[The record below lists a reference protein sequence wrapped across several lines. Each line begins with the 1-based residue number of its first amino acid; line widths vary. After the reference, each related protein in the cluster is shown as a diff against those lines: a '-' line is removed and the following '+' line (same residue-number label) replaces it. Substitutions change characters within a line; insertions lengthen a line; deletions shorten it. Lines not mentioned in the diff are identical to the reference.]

1 MFHIKSLE
9 LVHWD
14 YWQRIKNIPL
24 DAKIITIAGQNGSGK
39 TTLLDALRTLFGLDC
54 SMGRTYKH
62 YARHSGQQTAW
73 LRAVVDNKNVGQQL
87 SNRPFRS
94 SGFFSDDEVTLFC
107 HIQKNGGDWKRQYLM
122 RPGCVQIEEVQQA
135 NDWLGVENY
144 RKRLAHAGLSPA
156 MAKVLALEQGETDKL
171 CEYAPRQLLDLVFQ
185 VFGDKEV
192 LDAYDEAKRHQHDTE
207 MELQSFETELD
218 ASRTNL
224 EGLRLRVAN
233 YQLWASLQREQGAL
247 QQEILPSLQ
256 YHEARESAARVSS
269 NLRDVRA
276 PTAALAAQLAGKRSA
291 LAAHASALSGARAQ
305 ELAFEQEAQLL
316 QDRLSGLNVKIKP
329 LDSVIEQ
336 QVRLQ
341 KMAFVAGADVAAA
354 VATLAQKEAEIAQHK
369 QTRVRLAARI
379 GADQAT
385 IAALEGANQG
395 AALEPDHVRAMRRA
409 LNGASIAHAML
420 SDIVEV
426 NDPQWQ
432 GAVEGVLGAYASV
445 VLLTNT
451 KDAGQ
456 AHQLAEQQRYRHFIV
471 AGQVAVPSAESSVTS
486 ANDDSLLAVLRF
498 SAPVPGW
505 LIDQL
510 ARIRRVDSVAAG
522 LSLGSA
528 ASQEW
533 ITPDAYHVERRGG
546 RSLFVEPA
554 RYRFGQAGRAQRL
567 SALQKALPT
576 LEIEDDQLT
585 LAISK
590 LAREIG
596 DWRSRIAGVDAA
608 QELVA
613 RHGEFDDALQNAQPL
628 KTERLAVGT
637 RLGALQPLTK
647 QATVARTQI
656 DATWQGAKVE
666 LAGAEVHERVARER
680 YQGQRAAQRIDLLL
694 MRNTWRRLPL
704 GWRSSARRTALVA
717 QHKNAHQVDLR
728 ISALQADLARPDWEQ
743 DATVIDQQQRLGD
756 QLHARQAETAERR
769 YQNNRAIDATG
780 NARGA
785 YIERLRYTVKTYS
798 RNIKELGQLAGIDV
812 HADPVRLENDDV
824 QLAQAG
830 LHVRFK
836 FDGKGAIGMND
847 GEASGGQQVMKSLI
861 LLIGLLK
868 SESGSGGFVFIDE
881 PFAHLDIRNIQ
892 LVGEFL
898 KNTDAQYLMTTPL
911 THNTDVYDPSELTLI
926 TSKRKSGTPWAQP
939 IFVLARRNIAAQA
952 AQAVP
957 EAVAVAKPEPEPEV
971 Q

>member
-107 HIQKNGGDWKRQYLM
+107 QIQKNGGDWKRQYLM
-122 RPGCVQIEEVQQA
+122 RPGRVQIEEVQDA

-144 RKRLAHAGLSPA
+144 RKRLANAGLSPA

-192 LDAYDEAKRHQHDTE
+192 LDAYDEAKRHQRDTE
-207 MELQSFETELD
+207 IELQRFEAELD

-233 YQLWASLQREQGAL
+233 YQLWEHLHREQGAL
-247 QQEILPSLQ
+247 QQEILPTLQ
-256 YHEARESAARVSS
+256 YHEAREKAAQTGAG
-269 NLRDVRA
+269 LRAAKA
-276 PTAALAAQLAGKRSA
+276 PGAAQLLQLAGQRTALAAQAGVLSDARSSELALEQESTA
-291 LAAHASALSGARAQ
+291 LAARLLQ
-305 ELAFEQEAQLL
+305 VNAQL
-316 QDRLSGLNVKIKP
+316 KP
-329 LDSVIEQ
+329 LEGVTEQ
-336 QVRLQ
+336 GQRLQ
-341 KMAFVAGADVAAA
+341 KMAQDAGGDIALAIASLTQQEAALAD
-354 VATLAQKEAEIAQHK
+354 QKQQRA
-369 QTRVRLAARI
+369 RLAVLMQ
-379 GADQAT
+379 ADQAT
-385 IAALEGANQG
+385 IAALQG
-395 AALEPDHVRAMRRA
+395 KTTLPEPDHVRAMRRA
-409 LNGASIAHAML
+409 LEGAGIAHAML
-420 SDIVEV
+420 SDIVDV
-426 NDPQWQ
+426 LDPRWQ

-445 VLLTNT
+445 VLLSNR
-451 KDAGQ
+451 KDAAR
-456 AHQLAEQQRYRHFIV
+456 AHSLAEQQRYRHFIV
-471 AGQVAVPSAESSVTS
+471 AEQVAAPVVV
-486 ANDDSLLAVLRF
+486 DDSLLAVLRF
-498 SAPVPGW
+498 SAPVPSW
-505 LIDQL
+505 LIEQL
-510 ARIRRVDSVAAG
+510 ARIARVESVAEG
-522 LSLGSA
+522 LALDSGD
-528 ASQEW
+528 EW
-533 ITPDAYHVERRGG
+533 ITLEAYHHERRGG
-546 RSLFVEPA
+546 RSLFVEAA

-567 SALQKALPT
+567 SALQKAQPD
-576 LEIEDDQLT
+576 LEAQDDRLT
-585 LAISK
+585 LSISK
-590 LAREIG
+590 LAGEIG
-596 DWRSRIAGVDAA
+596 AGRSRIAGVDAA
-608 QELVA
+608 RELLA
-613 RHGEFDDALQNAQPL
+613 RREEFDDALQNALPL
-628 KTERLAVGT
+628 KAERLEVGT
-637 RLGALQPLTK
+637 RLGALQGLTK
-647 QATVARTQI
+647 AATVARTR
-656 DATWQGAKVE
+656 AESTWQGAKTR
-666 LAGAEVHERVARER
+666 LAEAEATWRLALSR
-680 YQGQRAAQRIDLLL
+680 QQAQRTLHCGALVLL
-694 MRNTWRRLPL
+694 RNEWRRLPL
-704 GWRSSARRTALVA
+704 AWRGATHGSALVA
-717 QHKNAHQVDLR
+717 QHKNAHQVGLR
-728 ISALQADLARPDWEQ
+728 IIALQADLAQGDWEQ
-743 DATVIDQQQRLGD
+743 DAAVIDQQQRLSA
-756 QLHARQAETAERR
+756 QLHGRQAETDERR
-769 YQNNRAIDATG
+769 YQNNRAVEATT

-785 YIERLRYTVKTYS
+785 YIERLRYTIKTYS

-847 GEASGGQQVMKSLI
+847 GEASGGQQVMKSLV

-868 SESGSGGFVFIDE
+868 SEDGSGGFVFIDE

-926 TSKRKSGTPWAQP
+926 TSKRKKGTPWAQP
-939 IFVLARRNIAAQA
+939 IFVLQRRSPAAA
-952 AQAVP
+952 A
-957 EAVAVAKPEPEPEV
+957 
-971 Q
+971 